1 MTKKKKMIILIV
13 SIVVAVAAIGA
24 GSVAYGYDVV
34 KKNSIGID
42 KAIVIAMEDAGV
54 TEEDAIITKAKMSLE
69 DGRFVYDVEFL
80 ANGLE
85 FDYEIKAADGTVIKK
100 DKDIDETGK
109 TSKPAVTQAAETTT
123 AVQATTVQANNEQTN
138 TNNSNN
144 ANNETA
150 KTTAAQSSEISL
162 DEAKSIALKKAGVS
176 ADSVTFTKAYTDYD
190 DGRKHYDIE
199 FYDSSYKYEYDI
211 STSGDVIS
219 YDKENRNNNSANTQ
233 KTTQPS
239 NSKYIGIDKAKSV
252 ALSNAG
258 KNESDVKF
266 TKAKLENDDG
276 IWKYEIEF
284 ISGTMEYD
292 YEIDALSGKILDSD
306 RDSIFD

>member
-54 TEEDAIITKAKMSLE
+54 TEEDAIITKAKMSFE

-109 TSKPAVTQAAETTT
+109 TSQPAVTQTAQTTT
-123 AVQATTVQANNEQTN
+123 AAQETTAQANNEQSN
-138 TNNSNN
+138 TNNNN

-150 KTTAAQSSEISL
+150 QSGEISL
-162 DEAKSIALKKAGVS
+162 EEAKSIALKKAGLN

-190 DGRKHYDIE
+190 DGRKHYYIE

-219 YDKENRNNNSANTQ
+219 YDKESRNNNSANTQ
-233 KTTQPS
+233 TTTQPS

-252 ALSNAG
+252 AISNAG
-258 KNESDVKF
+258 KSESDVKF
-266 TKAKLENDDG
+266 IKAKLENDDG

-284 ISGTMEYD
+284 ISGTTEYD
-292 YEIDALSGKILDSD
+292 YEIDALSGKILDYD